1 MKKITRRS
9 FLAVCGAAAAAAALT
24 ACGGSAS
31 SAAASSVAST
41 ASSAAASTASG
52 SLSGNV
58 ATGGSTSMKNV
69 IAALTEGFA
78 EVEPGVT
85 VSYDPTGSGAGIT
98 GATDKTLDIGLSSR
112 ALKDEEKNDV
122 DGTVIALDG
131 IAIIVNKASKVEDL
145 TVDQLKQMFTGA
157 ITNWSEVGGD
167 DGEIVLIGREAGSG
181 TRDGFESIVDVKD
194 SCKYA
199 QELTATGAVI
209 SAVEANPLAIGYAS
223 LSAVGDTVKMVTV
236 GGVECSEE
244 TVKDGSYEVQRP
256 FVFVTN
262 KSVTLSQQAQAF
274 FDFATSTDAAD
285 LIRTAGAVPVNA

>member
-9 FLAVCGAAAAAAALT
+9 FLTVCGAVAAAAALT

-31 SAAASSVAST
+31 SAAASSTSAAAGST
-41 ASSAAASTASG
+41 ASSTAAA
-52 SLSGNV
+52 LSGNV

-112 ALKDEEKNDV
+112 ALKDDEKADV
-122 DGTVIALDG
+122 DGTTIALDG
-131 IAIIVNKASKVEDL
+131 IAIIVNNASKVEDL

-262 KSVTLSQQAQAF
+262 KSVTLSEQAQAF
-274 FDFATSTDAAD
+274 FDFATSADAAD
-285 LIRTAGAVPVNA
+285 LIRTAGAVPVNE

>member
-9 FLAVCGAAAAAAALT
+9 FLAVCGAAAALT

-78 EVEPGVT
+78 EVEPGIT

-145 TVDQLKQMFTGA
+145 TVDQLKQMFTGE

-262 KSVTLSQQAQAF
+262 KSVTLSEQAQAF
-274 FDFATSTDAAD
+274 FDFATSADAAD
-285 LIRTAGAVPVNA
+285 LIRTAGAVPVNE

>member
-145 TVDQLKQMFTGA
+145 TVDQLKQMFTGE
-157 ITNWSEVGGD
+157 ITNWADVGGD

-244 TVKDGSYEVQRP
+244 TVKDGSYEIQRP

-262 KSVTLSQQAQAF
+262 KSVTLSDQAQAF
-274 FDFATSTDAAD
+274 FDFASSTDAAD
-285 LIRTAGAVPVNA
+285 LIRTAGAVPVNE

>member
-112 ALKDEEKNDV
+112 ALKDDEKADV
-122 DGTVIALDG
+122 DGTTIALDG
-131 IAIIVNKASKVEDL
+131 IAIIVNNASKVEDL
-145 TVDQLKQMFTGA
+145 TVDQLKQMFTGE

-244 TVKDGSYEVQRP
+244 TVKDGSYDVQRP

-262 KSVTLSQQAQAF
+262 KSVTLSEQAQAF
-274 FDFATSTDAAD
+274 FDFATSADAAD
-285 LIRTAGAVPVNA
+285 LIRTAGAVPVNE

>member
-9 FLAVCGAAAAAAALT
+9 FLTVCGAAAAAAALT

-31 SAAASSVAST
+31 SAAASSTSTAAGST
-41 ASSAAASTASG
+41 ASSAAAA
-52 SLSGNV
+52 LSGNV

-112 ALKDEEKNDV
+112 ALKDDEKADV
-122 DGTVIALDG
+122 EGTTIALDG
-131 IAIIVNKASKVEDL
+131 IAIIVNNASKVEDL
-145 TVDQLKQMFTGA
+145 TVDQLKQMFTGE

-262 KSVTLSQQAQAF
+262 KSVTLSEQAQAF
-274 FDFATSTDAAD
+274 IDFATSADAAD
-285 LIRTAGAVPVNA
+285 LIRTAGAVPVNE

>member
-9 FLAVCGAAAAAAALT
+9 FLTVCGAVAAAAALT

-31 SAAASSVAST
+31 SAAASSTSAAAGST
-41 ASSAAASTASG
+41 ASSTAAA
-52 SLSGNV
+52 LSGNV

-112 ALKDEEKNDV
+112 ALKDDEKADV
-122 DGTVIALDG
+122 DGTTIALDG
-131 IAIIVNKASKVEDL
+131 IAIIVNNASKVEDL
-145 TVDQLKQMFTGA
+145 TVDQLKQMFTGE

-244 TVKDGSYEVQRP
+244 TVKDGSYKIQRP

-262 KSVTLSQQAQAF
+262 KSVTLSEQAQAF
-274 FDFATSTDAAD
+274 FDFATSADAAD
-285 LIRTAGAVPVNA
+285 LIRTAGAVPVNE